1 MKIVVENL
9 SEGEV
14 IPYPLLLVKGR
25 VENLDLDAMKGNYGL
40 LPLLLLLLFQKQ
52 LWSHGLRNLKLNKGK
67 ISWPEVY
74 IFVFYI
80 LKGSSS

>member
-25 VENLDLDAMKGNYGL
+25 VDNLDLDAMKGNYD
-40 LPLLLLLLFQKQ
+40 PFCCCCCF
-52 LWSHGLRNLKLNKGK
+52 KGNCT
-67 ISWPEVY
+67 Y
-74 IFVFYI
+74 
-80 LKGSSS
+80 G

>member
-14 IPYPLLLVKGR
+14 IPYPLLLIKGR

-40 LPLLLLLLFQKQ
+40 LLVSSLLLLLLLLLLF
-52 LWSHGLRNLKLNKGK
+52 L
-67 ISWPEVY
+67 
-74 IFVFYI
+74 F
-80 LKGSSS
+80 